1 MNEVYDSR
9 YGIPFIDLTATDIA
23 DELLGL
29 FPPSQLNDRGFVP
42 FAVENGELCVAIANP
57 HDLDLPT
64 EIKLRTGKKIRTFL
78 ADPKEIAKA
87 LKQRLGVGST
97 AFGDAAV
104 ADDPFQSED
113 LEDSSGIDDLGE
125 QRIVSKLVDE
135 LLIDA
140 LQMGASDVHLE
151 CEEDHFQIRYR
162 VDGLLMHVSTS
173 PNISQYRSAIVSRIK
188 ILSKLNIA
196 ERRLPQD
203 GRFKSVIGTR
213 ETDVRVSVIPML
225 HGENVVMRLLD
236 RGRKVLGIEE
246 LEIPEFEEKKF
257 LDLIRSPNGMVLIT
271 GPTGSGKT
279 TTLYSALNAIKD
291 SRIKI
296 VTIEDPVEYSLPGI
310 HQIQVHEKIG
320 RTFAKGL
327 RSVLRHDPDV
337 VLVGEIRDHETAQS
351 AVQASLTGH
360 LVFSTLHTNDAC
372 GALPRLVDMG
382 VEPYLVAGTLS
393 GVMAQRLARRLCP
406 SCKAPK
412 SISALD
418 TPEDFPASIAQA
430 WVATGCRQCQQTGY
444 AGRLPIFEL
453 LVLDQQ
459 VTRIALTTLD
469 PNAIRDQ
476 AVSNGMRTLRQSGW
490 AAVSEGKTTIEE
502 VLRLTTISNEE
513 SE

>member
-1 MNEVYDSR
+1 
-9 YGIPFIDLTATDIA
+9 
-23 DELLGL
+23 
-29 FPPSQLNDRGFVP
+29 
-42 FAVENGELCVAIANP
+42 
-57 HDLDLPT
+57 
-64 EIKLRTGKKIRTFL
+64 
-78 ADPKEIAKA
+78 
-87 LKQRLGVGST
+87 
-97 AFGDAAV
+97 
-104 ADDPFQSED
+104 
-113 LEDSSGIDDLGE
+113 
-125 QRIVSKLVDE
+125 
-135 LLIDA
+135 
-140 LQMGASDVHLE
+140 
-151 CEEDHFQIRYR
+151 
-162 VDGLLMHVSTS
+162 
-173 PNISQYRSAIVSRIK
+173 
-188 ILSKLNIA
+188 
-196 ERRLPQD
+196 
-203 GRFKSVIGTR
+203 
-213 ETDVRVSVIPML
+213 
-225 HGENVVMRLLD
+225 
-236 RGRKVLGIEE
+236 
-246 LEIPEFEEKKF
+246 
-257 LDLIRSPNGMVLIT
+257 
-271 GPTGSGKT
+271 
-279 TTLYSALNAIKD
+279 LNAIKD

-360 LVFSTLHTNDAC
+360 LVFITLHTNDAC

-406 SCKAPK
+406 SCKTPK
-412 SISALD
+412 SVSALD